1 MNQNFYEENLK
12 DVLNKYGRDIVED
25 AKNGKIYVYLI
36 QIGNKKH
43 PKGGDS
49 VFGKFIW
56 AAY

>member
-1 MNQNFYEENLK
+1 MG
-12 DVLNKYGRDIVED
+12 DGKYMHGGACGTQMGVD